1 MNLLEELSN
10 MPFSRTDL
18 ILLLPMALV
27 GIVLMGGVPCRTRL
41 ARYVLEGV
49 GAVVGAIFAIAMV
62 GSLSR
67 VL

>member
-10 MPFSRTDL
+10 MSLSRTDL

-27 GIVLMGGVPCRTRL
+27 GVVLMGGVPCRTRV
-41 ARYVLEGV
+41 ARYVLEAV
-49 GAVVGAIFAIAMV
+49 GAVVGALFAILMV

-67 VL
+67 ML